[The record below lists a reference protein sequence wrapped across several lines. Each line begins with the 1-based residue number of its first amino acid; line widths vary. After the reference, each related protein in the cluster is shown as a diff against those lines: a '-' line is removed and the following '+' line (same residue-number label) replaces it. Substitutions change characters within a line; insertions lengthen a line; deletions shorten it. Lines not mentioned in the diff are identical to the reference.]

1 MMPTERFERQL
12 PALLTELAKPQTPD
26 YFDDL
31 LRLTARTSQRPAWT
45 FLERWLPMVDIARQP
60 LVARRIPLRTVG
72 IGLLLV
78 ALLIAAVA
86 AFVVGTRRDLPA
98 PFGPARNGLVAY
110 AKDGDIYTADP
121 VTGAAR
127 PVVTGPETDLRPVF
141 SLDGTRFAFERKANG
156 EIGPGLLYVA
166 EADGSA
172 LTKVTTEPIV
182 AINSYTFS
190 PDGQE
195 ILVSA
200 GPDGATTILVA
211 KTDRSA
217 IRTLDL
223 GSLVASDPIYRA
235 PDGGEIIFA
244 GTPPGTTAHPF
255 SAQARWGLAGLY
267 AVKPDGSDLRT
278 ILAPTNLIMWG
289 PRSAPD
295 GTQIAYNVL
304 GADFET
310 SADTPWWRV
319 YVVGADGQ
327 APRLL
332 RDFPPGDHEDVVAW
346 SNDGKRL
353 LIAGCYRSEGA
364 LDCPSTFVV
373 VPVYGNGPDVRID
386 VAEGFPGLDGT
397 HSMWAPD
404 DRSIVTTPV
413 DAQGVPVGSP
423 LTWDPLT
430 GRPRP
435 APWAGTSDSS
445 WQRLAP

>member
-1 MMPTERFERQL
+1 MMPADRFERQL
-12 PALLTELAKPQTPD
+12 PALLTELAEPQTPD

-31 LRLTARTSQRPAWT
+31 LGLTARTRQRPAWT

-72 IGLLLV
+72 LGLLILGLLL
-78 ALLIAAVA
+78 AAVA
-86 AFVVGTRRDLPA
+86 AFVVGSRPRVPA
-98 PFGPARNGLVAY
+98 PFGPAGNGLVAY
-110 AKDGDIYTADP
+110 AKDRDIYTADSA
-121 VTGAAR
+121 TGTATA
-127 PVVTGPETDLRPVF
+127 VVKGPETDLRPVF
-141 SLDGTRFAFERKANG
+141 SLDGTRLSFERKANG

-166 EADGSA
+166 NADGSG
-172 LTKVTTEPIV
+172 LTKVTPEPLV

-200 GPDGATTILVA
+200 GLEGGTTILVA
-211 KTDRSA
+211 KTDGSA

-244 GTPPGTTAHPF
+244 GTPPGTTSHPF
-255 SAQARWGLAGLY
+255 SAQASVAGLY

-278 ILAPTNLIMWG
+278 ILAPTNLLMWG
-289 PRSAPD
+289 PRSSPD

-310 SADTPWWRV
+310 SNDTPWWRV

-364 LDCPSTFVV
+364 LDCPSSFVV
-373 VPVYGNGPDVRID
+373 VPVDGNGPDVRID

-404 DRSIVTTPV
+404 DASIVTTPV

-423 LTWDPLT
+423 LSWDPLT
-430 GRPRP
+430 GRSRP
-435 APWAGTSDSS
+435 APWVGTSGSS